1 MEARRQGRKEW
12 RKGGRKEKVLEKN
25 TVYEYK
31 YNNQAGRNNRN
42 YAFIQG
48 SGEWGGVGETELILV
63 PGFFCIPQGSQTVY
77 TLTLEYYG
85 SFFLFKQFTR
95 GMIFFYFP

>member
-1 MEARRQGRKEW
+1 MSNGGKEAKKEG
-12 RKGGRKEKVLEKN
+12 RKGGRKEKVQEKN

-48 SGEWGGVGETELILV
+48 SEEWGGVGETELILV
-63 PGFFCIPQGSQTVY
+63 PGFFCIPQGSQTIY

-85 SFFLFKQFTR
+85 SFFFSNSSQEA
-95 GMIFFYFP
+95 